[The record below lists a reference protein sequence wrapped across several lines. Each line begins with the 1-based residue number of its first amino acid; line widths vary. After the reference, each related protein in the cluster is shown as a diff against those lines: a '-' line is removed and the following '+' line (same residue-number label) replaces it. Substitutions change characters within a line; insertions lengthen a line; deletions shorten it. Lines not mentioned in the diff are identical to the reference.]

1 MMTVDSVM
9 NEKTV
14 PVKAMILAAGRGN
27 RFRPLT
33 DTIPKPLIEV
43 CGKPL
48 IEYHIE
54 KLAQAGVN
62 DIIINHAWLGHKIEA
77 ALGNGKRWGVNIHYS
92 AEPAGGLETAGGI
105 IQALPL
111 LGEAPFL
118 VINGD
123 VYSDFNYDT
132 LIQQATTMRSAPEI
146 EAFLMLVPS
155 PEHNTQGDFGLLDSR
170 QVTEQ
175 GYYTFSG
182 MSVLHPKLFL
192 GLEVGFI
199 KLAPLLRRAML
210 QQHVIGGV
218 FEGFWS
224 DVGTFE
230 RLKETEAVA
239 CPFEK

>member
-1 MMTVDSVM
+1 MTVDSVN
-9 NEKTV
+9 NEKIA

-33 DTIPKPLIEV
+33 DSIPKPLIEV

-62 DIIINHAWLGHKIEA
+62 EIIINHAWLGHKIEA
-77 ALGNGKRWGVNIHYS
+77 ALGSGERWGVNIHYS

-111 LGEAPFL
+111 LGDVPFL

-123 VYSDFNYDT
+123 VYSDFAFDS
-132 LIQQATTMRSAPEI
+132 LIEQAIAMRSQTEVK
-146 EAFLMLVPS
+146 AFLMLVPS
-155 PEHNTQGDFGLLDSR
+155 PEHNTQGDFGLQDNQ
-170 QVTEQ
+170 QVTES
-175 GYYTFSG
+175 GCYTFSG
-182 MSVLHPKLFL
+182 MSVLHPKLFS

-199 KLAPLLRRAML
+199 KLAPLLRQAM
-210 QQHVIGGV
+210 QQQQVIGDV
-218 FEGFWS
+218 FNGYWS

-230 RLKETEAVA
+230 RLKETEIAV
-239 CPFEK
+239 CPLT